1 MIALPALPDSVPLW
15 LVGGVLVLL
24 FVVACSIGYR
34 VHGRL
39 QPLVGGAGAED
50 ETQVL
55 SAALLL
61 LALLI
66 GFTFSMAL
74 GRYDTRRQ
82 IVVQEAND
90 IGTAWLRA
98 GLVPGAPGQTL
109 QDRLADYAAT
119 RVATAANTGDPRLF
133 ATRIARGA
141 ALRQEIWTLTAAAVA
156 PDRGTA
162 QSAALVAAV
171 NAVLD
176 TATTRAAAIEARVP
190 SKVIDLLVVYAIVA
204 AFMLGNVLAAHGSQH
219 RVATLILFTLLAMTI
234 TLILDLDRPQSG
246 DIKISQTPL
255 VDLVADIDRPRPP
268 APVPMG
274 MP

>member
-39 QPLVGGAGAED
+39 QPSVGGAGAED

-98 GLVPGAPGQTL
+98 GLVPGEPGQML
-109 QDRLADYAAT
+109 QDRLAAYAAT
-119 RVATAANTGDPRLF
+119 RVSTAANTGDPRLF
-133 ATRIARGA
+133 AARMARGA
-141 ALRQEIWTLTAAAVA
+141 ALRREIWTLTAAAIA
-156 PDRGTA
+156 PDSGTA

-171 NAVLD
+171 NAVLN

-190 SKVIDLLVVYAIVA
+190 SKVIDLLIVYAIVA

-219 RVATLILFTLLAMTI
+219 RVATFILFTLLAMTI

-246 DIKISQTPL
+246 DITISQTPL
-255 VDLVADIDRPRPP
+255 VDLVADIGRPRPS
-268 APVPMG
+268 APTPMG